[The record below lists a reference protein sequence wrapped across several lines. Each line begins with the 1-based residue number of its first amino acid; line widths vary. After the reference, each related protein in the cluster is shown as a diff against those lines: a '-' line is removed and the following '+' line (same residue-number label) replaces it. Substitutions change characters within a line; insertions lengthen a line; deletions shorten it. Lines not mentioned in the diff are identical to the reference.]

1 MVPSKFFPLYRLV
14 KLYENNNRIE
24 EALNMANLIL
34 NKDIKIE
41 SSKIDI
47 IKEEMRIML
56 DKYNN

>member
-1 MVPSKFFPLYRLV
+1 
-14 KLYENNNRIE
+14 LYENNNRIE